1 MKINFNWGKIIGVS
15 ADKEKIES
23 SIKEYL
29 SDPAILIPKDGIV
42 NVSIFSS
49 DPPFCTIKGV
59 ISNSFKEILFK
70 FSFPDGE
77 NIQVS

>member
-29 SDPAILIPKDGIV
+29 SDPAILIPTDGIV
-42 NVSIFSS
+42 NVSVFSG
-49 DPPFCTIKGV
+49 DPPFFTIMGV
-59 ISNSFKEILFK
+59 IGNSSKEILFK

-77 NIQVS
+77 KIKVS